1 MNSQELREKG
11 IQQVTKK
18 ILLCKVEFELFKK
31 QKKLEYSIKHTS
43 FFKLFQLEEERQLT
57 WGWGFICGPITT
69 EDTEGQSD
77 YNSGYHSPETE
88 IISDSE
94 DNLFVLDGELT
105 AIYHCK

>member
-18 ILLCKVEFELFKK
+18 YYFARWSLNCLKNRRNLSIPLNILL
-31 QKKLEYSIKHTS
+31 

-69 EDTEGQSD
+69 EDPEGQSD
-77 YNSGYHSPETE
+77 YNSGYHSPETD